1 MGQRTL
7 NGVGKLS
14 AADLTNGPTQGTV
27 RGASGQACVT
37 DMLAADQGNTYG
49 FRHETE
55 SPSLRSLLT
64 HINKINNRAL

>member
-27 RGASGQACVT
+27 RGANGHPWRA
-37 DMLAADQGNTYG
+37 
-49 FRHETE
+49 
-55 SPSLRSLLT
+55 LLT
-64 HINKINNRAL
+64 KGIPWISTRSTGPIYGVVDTQNKISNQAL